1 MIFIVRKCYEGIMQF
16 ANHFREPA
24 AGVSRCEYKIAVSC
38 LSRFPEESKIL
49 TILELCRE
57 VRLAPLSRQGA
68 LSSADE
74 WLFNAANLGG
84 TAIRNVFDRPGDSC
98 EHESL
103 GFFVFIKQRSKE
115 S

>member
-1 MIFIVRKCYEGIMQF
+1 MRF

-38 LSRFPEESKIL
+38 LSRFPEGSRTHIVFK
-49 TILELCRE
+49 LCRE

-74 WLFNAANLGG
+74 RLLYAANLGG
-84 TAIRNVFDRPGDSC
+84 TAIRNVFNRPGDSC
-98 EHESL
+98 EHESP

>member
-1 MIFIVRKCYEGIMQF
+1 MIFIVHKCNEGIMQF

-38 LSRFPEESKIL
+38 LSRFPEEMRINSSYCVGKSGL
-49 TILELCRE
+49 PRYQGKVLYR
-57 VRLAPLSRQGA
+57 APMSGC
-68 LSSADE
+68 
-74 WLFNAANLGG
+74 FYAANLGG
-84 TAIRNVFDRPGDSC
+84 TAIRNVFNRPGDSC
-98 EHESL
+98 KHESP